1 MTNILVSPCGSEIAM
16 EIFQSLKYARFIQ
29 LFGGSSVDD
38 HGQYVYQN
46 YIGNLPFFNAPDFIE
61 KLNEVIDLYQID
73 YIFPAHD
80 NVVLLCAQHVAEL
93 HAKVIT
99 SSYETAD
106 ICRHK
111 AKTYEIFSD
120 AFFNP
125 KVYYDLDEIQDY
137 PVLIKP
143 DAGQGSYGVK
153 KIENSV
159 QLTEA
164 LKFAKEKMVI
174 VEYLPGEEYTIDCFT
189 DCKHNLKFASMRI
202 RKRTK
207 SGISVCSYVVP
218 MDETVQEIAEVINQK
233 LDMRGM
239 WFFQLKKNKDGEY
252 RLLEIAPRV
261 AGAMCVHRA
270 IGVNLPLLAVYDQ
283 MGAEVVCEPVMTNI
297 TVDRAL
303 INRFDFGLDYDRVI
317 VDYDDTII
325 IKNQIN
331 TQMMMF
337 LYQCKNKKKPIILL
351 TKHAGDLLA
360 DMKKFGL
367 GHELFDEIIHIK
379 PDESKADFIKATERD
394 IYIDDSF
401 AERKEMQL
409 KHGVQAFGVDMLE
422 VLLDWRM

>member
-1 MTNILVSPCGSEIAM
+1 MVNILVFPCGSEIAM
-16 EIFQSLKYARFIQ
+16 EIFQSLKYVRFIQ

-38 HGQYVYQN
+38 HGKYVYQN
-46 YIGNLPFFNAPDFIE
+46 YIGGLPFFNAPDFIE
-61 KLNEVIDLYQID
+61 KLNEVIDTYKID

-80 NVVLLCAQHVAEL
+80 NVVLLCAQHAGQL
-93 HAKVIT
+93 HAKVVT
-99 SSYETAD
+99 SSYETAE

-111 AKTYEIFSD
+111 EKTYNLFTGD
-120 AFFNP
+120 FFNP
-125 KVYYDLDEIQDY
+125 IVYHDIDEIQEY

-153 KIENSV
+153 KIFSRSQIEEEYS
-159 QLTEA
+159 LT
-164 LKFAKEKMVI
+164 KETLVT
-174 VEYLPGEEYTIDCFT
+174 VEYLPGDEYTIDCFT
-189 DCKHNLKFASMRI
+189 DRHHKLQFVSMRI
-202 RKRTK
+202 RQRTK
-207 SGISVCSYVVP
+207 SGISVNSYVVET
-218 MDETVQEIAEVINQK
+218 DETVKKIATIINNK

-239 WFFQLKKNKDGEY
+239 WFFQLKKNKDSEY

-283 MGAEVVCEPVMTNI
+283 MNMEVACEPVMSNI

-325 IKNQIN
+325 IKNQVN

-337 LYQCKNKKKPIILL
+337 LYQCKNKKKPVILL
-351 TKHAGDLLA
+351 TKHAGDLQA
-360 DMKKFGL
+360 DMKKFGI
-367 GHELFDEIIHIK
+367 GQELFDEIIHIK
-379 PDESKADFIKATERD
+379 PSEIKSDYVKATERD

-401 AERKEMQL
+401 AERKDMRL
-409 KHGVQAFGVDMLE
+409 KYGVQAFGVDMLE

>member
-1 MTNILVSPCGSEIAM
+1 MVNILVFPCGSEIAM
-16 EIFQSLKYARFIQ
+16 EIFQSLKYVRFIQ
-29 LFGGSSVDD
+29 LFGGSSIDD
-38 HGQYVYQN
+38 HGKYVYQN
-46 YIGNLPFFNAPDFIE
+46 YIGGLPFFDAPDFIE
-61 KLNEVIDLYQID
+61 KLNKVIDMYQID

-80 NVVLLCAQHVAEL
+80 NVVLLCACHAADL

-99 SSYETAD
+99 SSYETAE

-111 AKTYEIFSD
+111 TKTYELFAAD
-120 AFFNP
+120 FFNP
-125 KVYYDLDEIQDY
+125 TVYHDIDEILNY

-153 KIENSV
+153 KIVNRS
-159 QLTEA
+159 QLEEEYS
-164 LKFAKEKMVI
+164 LAKERLVT
-174 VEYLPGEEYTIDCFT
+174 VEYLPGDEYTIDCFT
-189 DCKHNLKFASMRI
+189 DRYHKLQFVSMRI
-202 RKRTK
+202 RQRTK
-207 SGISVCSYVVP
+207 SGISVNSYVVET
-218 MDETVQEIAEVINQK
+218 DETVKKIANCINDK
-233 LDMRGM
+233 LNMRGM
-239 WFFQLKKNKDGEY
+239 WFFQLKKNKDDEY

-270 IGVNLPLLAVYDQ
+270 IGVNLPLLAVYDR
-283 MGAEVVCEPVMTNI
+283 MEIDVVCEPVLKNV

-337 LYQCKNKKKPIILL
+337 LYQCRNKKKPIILL
-351 TKHAGDLLA
+351 TKHDGDLQS
-360 DMKKFGL
+360 DMRKFGL
-367 GHELFDEIIHIK
+367 GQELFTEIIHVK
-379 PDESKADFIKATERD
+379 PDETKANFIKATEKD

-409 KHGVQAFGVDMLE
+409 RHGVQAFGVDMLE